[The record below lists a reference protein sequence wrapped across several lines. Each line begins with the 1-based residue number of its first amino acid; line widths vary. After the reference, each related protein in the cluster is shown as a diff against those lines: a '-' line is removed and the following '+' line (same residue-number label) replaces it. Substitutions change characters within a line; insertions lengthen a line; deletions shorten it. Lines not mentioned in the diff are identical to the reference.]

1 LSLPILSTKGVRK
14 TFGGLC
20 ALSGVDIEVQPGT
33 MTMLIGPN
41 GSGKTTLLN
50 VISGFYRPDGGKVLF
65 EERDITGMRPERI
78 SKMGLVRTFQ
88 VPSPFQKLSVLE
100 NLLIAG
106 DGNPGESFILAPLR
120 KAWVKKEKEIYDRA
134 LKNLELLSLTH
145 LWDKPAGTLS
155 GGQLK
160 LLEVG
165 RALMTGARLIMMDEP
180 ASGLNPTLAHK
191 VFEHLDRVKKE
202 TGLTFLIIEHRLDIA
217 LQYVDYVYAM
227 ASGQVIAHGKGDEV
241 MANPKVIEGYLGSA
255 E

>member
-1 LSLPILSTKGVRK
+1 MPPPILNVREIRK
-14 TFGGLC
+14 TFGGVC
-20 ALSGVDIEVQPGT
+20 ALDRVDLDVGARQ

-50 VISGFYRPDGGKVLF
+50 VISGFYKPDGGRIIF
-65 EERDITGMRPERI
+65 EGRDITGMPPDRI
-78 SKMGLVRTFQ
+78 SKTGLVRTFQ
-88 VPSPFQKLSVLE
+88 VPSPFPKLSVLE
-100 NLLIAG
+100 NLLIAA
-106 DGNPGESFILAPLR
+106 DGNPGEGFMRAPI
-120 KAWVKKEKEIYDRA
+120 KPSWIKKEEEIVDKA
-134 LKNLELLSLTH
+134 LRNLDLLNLRH
-145 LWDKPAGTLS
+145 LMDSPAGTLS

-191 VFEHLDRVKKE
+191 VFDHLDKIKND
-202 TGLTFLIIEHRLDIA
+202 LSITFLIIEHRLDIA

-227 ASGQVIAHGKGDEV
+227 ANGTVISHGRGDEV
-241 MANPKVIEGYLGSA
+241 IADPRVIEGYLGGA